1 MACNISLSGLGI
13 DCARD
18 YSGGIKEVYII
29 ENQNI
34 SAITLNTT
42 KDKITGITTTT
53 STSGGTASG
62 STVTNKFKTY
72 KFRRET
78 ATLNTT
84 LNVTNAPMYSTELV
98 LSFNKYDTTK
108 RIEIAALAKG
118 ELSIIVR
125 TVNDAFFYMGYDYP
139 VEVTAGTVEFGQKM
153 EDNNG
158 MSLTFTDISKQPI
171 FEMETTTLSTIL
183 DGNQSPLP
191 TT

>member
-1 MACNISLSGLGI
+1 MTNCNISLSGLGI

-18 YSGGIKEVYII
+18 FSGGIKEVYII
-29 ENQNI
+29 EHQNI

-42 KDKITGITTTT
+42 KDKITTITTTT
-53 STSGGTASG
+53 GEG
-62 STVTNKFKTY
+62 STTNKFKTY

-98 LSFNKYDTTK
+98 LSFSKYDTTK

-125 TVNDAFFYMGYDYP
+125 TVNDSFFYLGYDYP
-139 VEVTAGTVEFGQKM
+139 VEVTAGSVEFGQKM

-158 MSLTFTDISKQPI
+158 MSLTFTDIAKQPI
-171 FEMETTTLSTIL
+171 FEIDSTSLTDIL
-183 DGNQSPLP
+183 DGNQTPIVAA
-191 TT
+191 